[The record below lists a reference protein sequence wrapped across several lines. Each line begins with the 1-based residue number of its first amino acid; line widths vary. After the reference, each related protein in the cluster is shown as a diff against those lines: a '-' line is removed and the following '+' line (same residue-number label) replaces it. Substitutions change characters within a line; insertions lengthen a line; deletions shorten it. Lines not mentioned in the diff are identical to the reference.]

1 MRIVPGLENSWKR
14 LFMTET
20 APELRIRF
28 TKRTDGVVVLQCIR
42 RDGSA
47 TWERHD
53 KQAVFFSFHD
63 LSHFAVETV
72 LGFRRGFYGLIAEG
86 WDIGDT
92 TGKGKRGK
100 LPSESILVENVVGL
114 LDRER
119 VGGSVPLSADD
130 FNEQI
135 AQIVTNDRLDA
146 VRTFSEMELT
156 AVRQRIQNLQQE
168 WVAVPPGSF
177 FELTFDRDNYAN
189 TKRKS

>member
-53 KQAVFFSFHD
+53 KQGVFFSFHD
-63 LSHFAVETV
+63 LSHFAVEMV

-86 WDIGDT
+86 WDIADT

-100 LPSESILVENVVGL
+100 LPSEGILVEHVVGL

-119 VGGSVPLSADD
+119 GGGSALLSAA
-130 FNEQI
+130 E
-135 AQIVTNDRLDA
+135 
-146 VRTFSEMELT
+146 
-156 AVRQRIQNLQQE
+156 
-168 WVAVPPGSF
+168 
-177 FELTFDRDNYAN
+177 
-189 TKRKS
+189 

>member
-1 MRIVPGLENSWKR
+1 MA
-14 LFMTET
+14 ET
-20 APELRIRF
+20 TPELRIRF
-28 TKRTDGVVVLQCIR
+28 TKRADGAVVLQCVR

-86 WDIGDT
+86 WDIAET

-100 LPSESILVENVVGL
+100 LPSEGILVEHVAGL

-119 VGGSVPLSADD
+119 VGGAQPLSAAD
-130 FNEQI
+130 FNAQI
-135 AQIVTNDRLDA
+135 AEFVANDHLDGA
-146 VRTFSEMELT
+146 RAFSESELR
-156 AVRQRIQNLQQE
+156 AVRQRIESLQRE
-168 WVAVPPGSF
+168 WSAVAPGSSL
-177 FELTFDRDNYAN
+177 ELTFDRAN
-189 TKRKS
+189 QTA